1 MSINKLIWGNTFV
14 LSLKNITKCYGK
26 IKILDDINIELTNGI
41 YGFLGEN
48 GVGKTTLFKIIC
60 GYITDHEGQVIYPR
74 SNKNSEVLLGFL
86 PQHFSGYPDMTIYQ
100 FLLYLGK
107 VKINAHKKIILDDIE
122 EKLELFN
129 LTQIKDKKLKTLSGG
144 QLRRV
149 GLAQAFQLNPKIVML
164 DEPTTGLDPTERIRF
179 KNYISKASQEQIIL
193 ISTHIVSDLEFITKE
208 IFILKN
214 KKFVMSGTEESL
226 IESCKGLVLE
236 CTFKNAHEMN
246 KKVKK
251 NTVSMV
257 YESETGIRARIICGD
272 STELSGNLVV
282 PTLNEVYLVNF
293 KKEVGN
299 NA

>member
-1 MSINKLIWGNTFV
+1 
-14 LSLKNITKCYGK
+14 
-26 IKILDDINIELTNGI
+26 
-41 YGFLGEN
+41 
-48 GVGKTTLFKIIC
+48 
-60 GYITDHEGQVIYPR
+60 
-74 SNKNSEVLLGFL
+74 
-86 PQHFSGYPDMTIYQ
+86 
-100 FLLYLGK
+100 
-107 VKINAHKKIILDDIE
+107 
-122 EKLELFN
+122 
-129 LTQIKDKKLKTLSGG
+129 
-144 QLRRV
+144 
-149 GLAQAFQLNPKIVML
+149 
-164 DEPTTGLDPTERIRF
+164 
-179 KNYISKASQEQIIL
+179 
-193 ISTHIVSDLEFITKE
+193 
-208 IFILKN
+208 
-214 KKFVMSGTEESL
+214 MSGTEESL